1 MKILDTISSKVSGA
15 AAVLAT
21 VCTLLLAL
29 AITAD
34 VLARF
39 LTGRSLVGMVELS
52 ETLLVSMVFL
62 GLAYCGYLG
71 AHISMNLVT
80 AALPGRAAAVART
93 IAYALVTALLVWM
106 LWATAG
112 RALDSFFSG
121 EFKFGLAQWPL
132 WPARTA
138 IAVGILITIPVF
150 LLTLWGNVLA
160 IFGKQAAVA
169 PPAEDPTK
177 VAA

>member
-1 MKILDTISSKVSGA
+1 MKILDTVSSKVSSV

-21 VCTLLLAL
+21 LCTLLLAL

-39 LTGRSLVGMVELS
+39 FTGRSLVGMVELS

-62 GLAYCGYLG
+62 GLSYCGYLG

-80 AALPGRAAAVART
+80 LALPSRVAAAARVVA
-93 IAYALVTALLVWM
+93 AVLVTGLLIWM
-106 LWATAG
+106 FWATAG
-112 RALDSFFSG
+112 RAIDSFTSG
-121 EFKFGLAQWPL
+121 EFKFGLAHWPL

-138 IAVGILITIPVF
+138 IAVGILVTIPVF
-150 LLTLWGNVLA
+150 LLTLWGNALA
-160 IFGKQAAVA
+160 MLGKESALTPQTD
-169 PPAEDPTK
+169 DPTK
-177 VAA
+177 VAV